1 MTENRKNLSRIP
13 ARVMMSPRPGSI
25 RVLIGPG
32 MGMLDG
38 GAPRDIPMEIIPPEL
53 RTPNTEFTLVR
64 DPGDEDFIE
73 VEPIE

>member
-1 MTENRKNLSRIP
+1 
-13 ARVMMSPRPGSI
+13 MSPRPGI
-25 RVLIGPG
+25 LQVLVGPG

-38 GAPRDIPMEIIPPEL
+38 GIPTEIPMQTVPPEL

-64 DPGDEDFIE
+64 DPGDDDFIE